1 VKTNQELIDAVKFVV
16 ADLASGGELN
26 AEQREEFIRAAIEQT
41 VILKDARYE
50 PMDRPVEEFHKIGFA
65 DRVLQKPSGDYA
77 TTTTG
82 TDPTTDMVT
91 MTAVKAVMA
100 VDIGLDVFK
109 KNIERDRIKNTI
121 ISAMAEKAGVDLEEL
136 ILMGDTTSGTE
147 FYTLN
152 EGLFKLA
159 SSHEYDH
166 SSADFEPHTVFK
178 GMLDLLPK
186 KYLRRKAEWRFY
198 IHEEVELLYRQWL
211 SERQT
216 GAGDRYLLED
226 IPVFYM
232 GIPIV
237 SVPMIVESG
246 SGGSAT
252 SSALLIHPKNI
263 IYGVLQEITIK
274 AEEKFREQY
283 VAVTGTLWTDVEFEE
298 EDAVVEGQNIK
309 HTLAS
314 S

>member
-1 VKTNQELIDAVKFVV
+1 MKRNEELIQAVKFAV

-26 AEQREEFIRAAIEQT
+26 AEQREEFIRAAVEQT
-41 VILKDARYE
+41 VILKEARYE
-50 PMDRPVEEFHKIGFA
+50 PMDREVEEFHKIGFA
-65 DRVLQKPSGDYA
+65 NRVLQKPSGTYGTTETGVDPA
-77 TTTTG
+77 TG
-82 TDPTTDMVT
+82 MVT
-91 MTAVKAVMA
+91 LTAVKTVMA

-109 KNIERDRIKNTI
+109 KNIERDRIKDTI

-136 ILMGDTTSGTE
+136 IIMGDTTSAE
-147 FYTLN
+147 PFYTIN

-159 SSHEYDH
+159 GTHEYDH

-178 GMLDLLPK
+178 GMLNLLPK
-186 KYLRRKAEWRFY
+186 KYLRRKAEWCFY
-198 IHEEVELLYRQWL
+198 VHEEIELLYRQWL
-211 SERQT
+211 ADRLT

-232 GIPIV
+232 GIPVIP
-237 SVPMIVESG
+237 VPMIVESG
-246 SGGSAT
+246 SGADAV
-252 SSALLIHPKNI
+252 SSSLLVHPKNI
-263 IYGVLQEITIK
+263 LYGVLQDITIK

-283 VAVTGTLWTDVEFEE
+283 VAVTGTLWTDVQFEE
-298 EDAVVEGQNIK
+298 EDAVVEGKNIK